1 MTGRV
6 DKQKKIYR
14 IYYMENPN
22 LISDISDGDY
32 KLEVH
37 PAYRWAIENTTED
50 VLKYID
56 ADFE

>member
-1 MTGRV
+1 
-6 DKQKKIYR
+6 
-14 IYYMENPN
+14 MENPN